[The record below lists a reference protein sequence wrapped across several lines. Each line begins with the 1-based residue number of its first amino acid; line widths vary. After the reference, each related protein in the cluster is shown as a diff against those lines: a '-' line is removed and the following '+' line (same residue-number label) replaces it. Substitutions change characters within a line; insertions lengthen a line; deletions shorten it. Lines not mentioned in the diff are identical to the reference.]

1 MSFLKDWSFIARFCY
16 LSQDGAMTF
25 NFEYPQDACCQEII
39 LYFDD
44 QWPHVYPH
52 PEMTCKEKVAVTIP
66 KNNQIMNLDLVSNSN
81 CSLHSQIS
89 DQPQL
94 KCYGRR
100 AIKASRARWWYIVV
114 AKCQSKQGLS
124 LKYSLEMT
132 NGNSFWT
139 KQFSADEANI
149 LQTEILFLILSI
161 LVFLLTIFFAF
172 LLRRRQLLHTTYKMF
187 LGITFFELVSVIFN
201 VSYYTG
207 YGFSGKPQEGLQN
220 FARGMHCVGDLIFVV
235 LCILL
240 GKGFT
245 VTRGKISSLGQVKL
259 SVFTTLYAITYI
271 VLFIY
276 QTKSFDPGYVLYL
289 YESPAGVGVCMLRVI
304 AWVWFC
310 YGIYFSL
317 KNYPHK
323 RLFYYP
329 FWLFYTLWF
338 LSGPLVVLLASY
350 VFEPYMRAQVMNAVD
365 RTIAFMASVFFLVL
379 TRPSQAN
386 TNFPYHVRTSQIGI
400 MENNNPSDKENFDQ
414 HMYAPTID
422 LNENQ
427 KITVL
432 FSVIKSDLVESD
444 SREIKNLVNSNQTQN
459 QIFAYNEYPQ
469 YNLHQLHHQNNTTLR
484 SIEGSAS
491 ANHSPAFLSTNHSK
505 TLELNSSAIIKF
517 GGLNHSLSSSNKTDG
532 LYQTNNANNLHDP
545 DKYQTSIFQALGAPQ
560 ISNDSLHTKS
570 EDIFIEKGSKNSVA
584 LESQNSDQNKF
595 IEENHMKD
603 LTSSKFVQENQEKD
617 LASSKFNKE
626 NLDKNLTSSK
636 FNKENLDKNLT
647 SSKFIKENEEKDLT
661 SPKLFSQVELNT
673 VPKSDANIFLEE
685 PETTS
690 LTKSIFPNNRLNNRL
705 PPLTTF
711 QTNSSTV

>member
-1 MSFLKDWSFIARFCY
+1 MNSLRLLFWVVLILFGYFQFNVICLIVEGNLITIQDWSFIARFCY

-81 CSLHSQIS
+81 CSLYSQIS
-89 DQPQL
+89 DQPLL
-94 KCYGRR
+94 KCYGKRT
-100 AIKASRARWWYIVV
+100 IKASRARWWYIVV

-161 LVFLLTIFFAF
+161 LVFLLTIFFA
-172 LLRRRQLLHTTYKMF
+172 
-187 LGITFFELVSVIFN
+187 LVSVIFN
-201 VSYYTG
+201 VCYYTG
-207 YGFSGKPQEGLQN
+207 YGLSGKPQEGLQN
-220 FARGMHCVGDLIFVV
+220 FARGMHCIGDLIFVV

-289 YESPAGVGVCMLRVI
+289 YESPAGVGVCILRII

-323 RLFYYP
+323 RLFYFP

-350 VFEPYMRAQVMNAVD
+350 VFESYMRAQVMNAVD

-414 HMYAPTID
+414 HMYAPAID

-444 SREIKNLVNSNQTQN
+444 SREIKNLVNSNQTHN
-459 QIFAYNEYPQ
+459 QIFAYDEYPQ
-469 YNLHQLHHQNNTTLR
+469 YHLHQLHHQNNTTLR

-491 ANHSPAFLSTNHSK
+491 ANHSPAYLSTNHS
-505 TLELNSSAIIKF
+505 TNLDLNNSAIIKF
-517 GGLNHSLSSSNKTDG
+517 GGLNHSLSSNSKTDD
-532 LYQTNNANNLHDP
+532 LYQTNNANTLHHQ

-560 ISNDSLHTKS
+560 ISNDSFHTKS
-570 EDIFIEKGSKNSVA
+570 EIFKEKVKKNSVA
-584 LESQNSDQNKF
+584 LETQNSDQNKF
-595 IEENHMKD
+595 IEENDKKD
-603 LTSSKFVQENQEKD
+603 LTSSKFIQENQEKD
-617 LASSKFNKE
+617 
-626 NLDKNLTSSK
+626 LTSSK
-636 FNKENLDKNLT
+636 FNKENIDKNLS
-647 SSKFIKENEEKDLT
+647 SSKFIKENQEKDLT
-661 SPKLFSQVELNT
+661 SSQLFSHVELNT
-673 VPKSDANIFLEE
+673 VSKSDANIFLKE

-690 LTKSIFPNNRLNNRL
+690 LAKSILPNNRL
-705 PPLTTF
+705 PPLTSF
-711 QTNSSTV
+711 QANSSIV